1 MLQVN
6 FWQKQ
11 KLGCVKYRALASV
24 IMAVVIGLAIGVAVD
39 HLLAHETLAQSKDNS
54 ALQAHPGSKTDG
66 LPNFAALARK
76 IGPAVVNVA
85 TSRLLENTQDEND
98 PMSQFWEHFFGQQV
112 PKGAQQQRAIGSGF
126 IVDPSGIIVTNYHV
140 VDGAEKISVALS
152 DGSSYSAEIL
162 GKDQKTDIAVVKISA
177 RRALPAVEFG
187 DSERL
192 EVGEWVMAV
201 GNPFGLDHTVT
212 SGIVSAKGRQLG
224 SGAYDNFIQTDAS
237 INPGNSGGPLVNLRG
252 EVIGMNTAI
261 FSGSGGNIGIGFA
274 IPANLM
280 QEVLPQL
287 EQKGKVVRGYLGISL
302 QRLTLEIAESLGVE
316 SRNGALVAEVARGG
330 PAQKAGIQA
339 GDIIVAFNGKEVK
352 NSSDLP
358 LQVARL
364 SPGSSSRITLLRDG
378 KEISLP
384 LTVGLL
390 DERNI
395 VAKAESGDFGLTV
408 ESITPDMAR
417 DMGLHPT
424 AGVVVTAVQPGSAAD
439 DAGMEPGDLIV
450 EINRTAIRTASDY
463 SEALSKADP
472 AKSLLLR
479 VQRGQRSLFLAMKR

>member
-1 MLQVN
+1 MSETK
-6 FWQKQ
+6 FWQKPA
-11 KLGCVKYRALASV
+11 CVKYRAPASAL
-24 IMAVVIGLAIGVAVD
+24 MAVVIPLGVGIAVD
-39 HLLAHETLAQSKDNS
+39 HLLAHETLARSKDNS
-54 ALQAHPGSKTDG
+54 ALQTDPGRSRDG

-76 IGPAVVNVA
+76 VGPAVVNVS
-85 TSRLLENTQDEND
+85 TSRLLENAQEGDD
-98 PMSQFWEHFFGQQV
+98 PTSQFWEHFFGQQV
-112 PKGAQQQRAIGSGF
+112 PRGTQRQRAIGSGF

-140 VDGAEKISVALS
+140 VDGAERISVVLS
-152 DGSSYSAEIL
+152 DANTYSAEIL
-162 GKDQKTDIAVVKISA
+162 GKDQKTDIAVLKISA
-177 RRALPAVEFG
+177 HRALPAVEFG

-212 SGIVSAKGRQLG
+212 SGIVSAKGRQIG

-261 FSGSGGNIGIGFA
+261 FSESGGNIGIGFA

-280 QEVLPQL
+280 QEILPQL

-302 QRLTLEIAESLGVE
+302 QRLTPEIAESLGVE
-316 SRNGALVAEVARGG
+316 SRSGALVAEVARGG

-339 GDIIVAFNGKEVK
+339 GDIVVAFNGKEVK

-395 VAKAESGDFGLTV
+395 VAKAEIGDFGLTV
-408 ESITPDMAR
+408 ESVTQDMAR
-417 DMGLHPT
+417 DMGLHHA

-472 AKSLLLR
+472 AKSVLLR
-479 VQRGQRSLFLAMKR
+479 VQRGQNSLFLAMKR